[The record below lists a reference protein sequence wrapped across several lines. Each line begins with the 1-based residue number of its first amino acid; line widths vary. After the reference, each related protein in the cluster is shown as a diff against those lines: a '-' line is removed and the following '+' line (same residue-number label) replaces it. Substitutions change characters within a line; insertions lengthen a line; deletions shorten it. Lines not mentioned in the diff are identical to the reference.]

1 MKIALLKSIGSY
13 GIILQPDKF
22 ISDAHLKIESEHD
35 GVLTIGDTAHR
46 IRAGMTY
53 VREFEIAQGISNV
66 VFVDQDGGRYDLGH
80 ITRSG
85 RSLNVTN
92 QVDELVVSLAEAYDK
107 QAKELRELRDEL
119 KNFKDKFG
127 ISII

>member
-13 GIILQPDKF
+13 GVILQSDKF
-22 ISDAHLKIESEHD
+22 ISDAHLKVESEHD
-35 GVLTIGDTAHR
+35 GVLTIGDTSHR
-46 IRAGMTY
+46 IKAGKTY
-53 VREFEIAQGISNV
+53 IREWKIAQGISNV
-66 VFVDQDGGRYDLGH
+66 VFVDQDGARYDLGH

-85 RSLNVTN
+85 RSLDVTN
-92 QVDELVVSLAEAYDK
+92 QVDELVVSLAEAYYK

-119 KNFKDKFG
+119 KNFKENFG